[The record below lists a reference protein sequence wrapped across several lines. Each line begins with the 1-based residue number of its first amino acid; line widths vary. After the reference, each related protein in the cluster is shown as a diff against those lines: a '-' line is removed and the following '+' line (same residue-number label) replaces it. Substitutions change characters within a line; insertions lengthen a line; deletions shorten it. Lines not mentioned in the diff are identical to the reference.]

1 MELFRKIQESNLYL
15 QDLSY
20 DFENTE
26 SINFFVDFQDSF
38 SEENYEEEQ
47 IYCSYS
53 TNEKSKDFQYSSEE
67 NIEKIEGNQI
77 NFIYN
82 IYKKIKKKKEE
93 KKKKDFKSKLKFVNL
108 KKKNKKIYDYL
119 TAYERKKKKIL
130 KLFNK
135 RKQKMKNYLLK
146 KNKTQKRKNNIETLK
161 FNKLFENPFL
171 INEIKIQRLPCS
183 FIGRKRINI

>member
-1 MELFRKIQESNLYL
+1 MELFCKIQESNLFL

-38 SEENYEEEQ
+38 SEEYYEEDQ
-47 IYCSYS
+47 IYYSYS
-53 TNEKSKDFQYSSEE
+53 TNEKPKDFQYSSEE

-93 KKKKDFKSKLKFVNL
+93 KKKKDFKSNLKFVNL
-108 KKKNKKIYDYL
+108 KQKNKKISDYL
-119 TAYERKKKKIL
+119 TASERKKRKML

-161 FNKLFENPFL
+161 FNKLFENPIL
-171 INEIKIQRLPCS
+171 IDEKKFQRLPCS
-183 FIGRKRINI
+183 FLGRKRINF

>member
-1 MELFRKIQESNLYL
+1 MELFCKIQESNLFL

-38 SEENYEEEQ
+38 SEEYYEEDQ
-47 IYCSYS
+47 IYYSYS

-93 KKKKDFKSKLKFVNL
+93 KKKKDFKSNLKFVNL
-108 KKKNKKIYDYL
+108 KQKNKKISDYL
-119 TAYERKKKKIL
+119 TATERKQRKML
-130 KLFNK
+130 KNLKK
-135 RKQKMKNYLLK
+135 RKEKMKIK
-146 KNKTQKRKNNIETLK
+146 SKVHKRKNNSEILK
-161 FNKLFENPFL
+161 FNNLFKTPIL
-171 INEIKIQRLPCS
+171 LNEKDFQKFPCS
-183 FIGRKRINI
+183 FIGRKRMKF

>member
-1 MELFRKIQESNLYL
+1 M
-15 QDLSY
+15 
-20 DFENTE
+20 
-26 SINFFVDFQDSF
+26 
-38 SEENYEEEQ
+38 
-47 IYCSYS
+47 
-53 TNEKSKDFQYSSEE
+53 
-67 NIEKIEGNQI
+67 
-77 NFIYN
+77 
-82 IYKKIKKKKEE
+82 
-93 KKKKDFKSKLKFVNL
+93 
-108 KKKNKKIYDYL
+108 
-119 TAYERKKKKIL
+119 L

>member
-108 KKKNKKIYDYL
+108 KQKNKKISDYL
-119 TAYERKKKKIL
+119 TASERKKRKML

>member
-93 KKKKDFKSKLKFVNL
+93 KKILDIFFSIKLNIYNYWNNKYIHLYKEIRNYFQILRKSL
-108 KKKNKKIYDYL
+108 
-119 TAYERKKKKIL
+119 
-130 KLFNK
+130 
-135 RKQKMKNYLLK
+135 
-146 KNKTQKRKNNIETLK
+146 
-161 FNKLFENPFL
+161 
-171 INEIKIQRLPCS
+171 
-183 FIGRKRINI
+183 

>member
-1 MELFRKIQESNLYL
+1 MELFCKIQESNLFL

-38 SEENYEEEQ
+38 SEEYYEEDQ
-47 IYCSYS
+47 IYYSYS

-67 NIEKIEGNQI
+67 NIEGNQI

-93 KKKKDFKSKLKFVNL
+93 KKKKDFKSNLKFVNL
-108 KKKNKKIYDYL
+108 KQKNKKISDYL
-119 TAYERKKKKIL
+119 TASERKKRKML

-146 KNKTQKRKNNIETLK
+146 KNKKQKRKNNIETLK
-161 FNKLFENPFL
+161 FNKLFENPIL
-171 INEIKIQRLPCS
+171 IDEKKFQRLPCS
-183 FIGRKRINI
+183 FLGRKRINF